1 MKNRLKNFLEVNIG
15 VRLYRG
21 WFPRGMSFEFDRRR
35 LISAERPVMF
45 VFGAN
50 VGDTTSE
57 FPNSHPAA
65 WIHAFDCVE
74 ERFVLLSHNF
84 TRAQ

>member
-1 MKNRLKNFLEVNIG
+1 MKQWPKHFIESNFG
-15 VRLYRG
+15 VGLYKG
-21 WFPRGMSFEFDRRR
+21 WFPRGMSLEFDRRR

-45 VFGAN
+45 GFGAN
-50 VGDTTSE
+50 VGDTASE
-57 FPNSHPAA
+57 FAKSHPAA

-74 ERFVLLSHNF
+74 EKFVLLSRIF